1 MIYKPLSKREKQIV
15 KMVCEKEIITDK
27 QIMKRLKISY
37 STVRAHFLHIYDKTL
52 LTSKKDMIFK
62 YYNGGKEKW
71 EIN

>member
-27 QIMKRLKISY
+27 QIMKKLKISCC
-37 STVRAHFLHIYDKTL
+37 TVRTHFLHIYDKTL